1 MGADQDNH
9 AAVPPH
15 AGGHPAASHPAG
27 VTPRGPARRR
37 HPASGHPANPAS
49 QPPGRP
55 GPSRRQVLRGAGAGL
70 GAAAL
75 APVLGAAASPP
86 TPGSG

>member
-9 AAVPPH
+9 AASRPQ
-15 AGGHPAASHPAG
+15 AGGRPA
-27 VTPRGPARRR
+27 
-37 HPASGHPANPAS
+37 
-49 QPPGRP
+49 P

-75 APVLGAAASPP
+75 APVLG
-86 TPGSG
+86 

>member
-15 AGGHPAASHPAG
+15 AGGHPAGSHPAG
-27 VTPRGPARRR
+27 DPAG
-37 HPASGHPANPAS
+37 GHDAS
-49 QPPGRP
+49 QPPDRP

-70 GAAAL
+70 GAVAL
-75 APVLGAAASPP
+75 APVLGASERPADAA
-86 TPGSG
+86 GSG